1 MTFLPEVLDSGQK
14 MGLFL
19 QAASLFLSLLHQR
32 LYEIPKHPKHTPL
45 MPTRVTWSSDQAQ
58 VNFVSPRLCSSDEGR
73 GPQASAPVI
82 LENGI
87 TTSKTTQRGTL
98 IS

>member
-1 MTFLPEVLDSGQK
+1 
-14 MGLFL
+14 
-19 QAASLFLSLLHQR
+19 
-32 LYEIPKHPKHTPL
+32 

-87 TTSKTTQRGTL
+87 TVSKTTQRGTL
-98 IS
+98 IF